1 MGSEVEVIDCDVAHF
16 KDDADIARV
25 TWIYVGEV
33 GLFGKNNVNPLFLL
47 ILRRGFG
54 CAAHANHFVEARVH
68 ERLDSAVRQK
78 LLSHFFATSS
88 KEIDGIG
95 LVMNGAHATN
105 LRGAGCVG
113 RCERKRSSE
122 FHFCETGLRVHY
134 EPFYED

>member
-1 MGSEVEVIDCDVAHF
+1 MSENLSNVAAF
-16 KDDADIARV
+16 AACGTTDPKAAPACG
-25 TWIYVGEV
+25 TACGAA
-33 GLFGKNNVNPLFLL
+33 
-47 ILRRGFG
+47 ILGRGFG

-78 LLSHFFATSS
+78 LPRHLFAASG

-95 LVMNGAHATN
+95 LVMNGAHAAN

-113 RCERKRSSE
+113 RCERKRSCE
-122 FHFCETGLRVHY
+122 FHFCETSLRVHY